1 MGPVLAAFGVGSFLG
16 GIVALHVHVRR
27 PLLVGAAVCSLAG
40 LPLLLL
46 AAPAPAALIAAGGL
60 VGAAG
65 LMIFNAL
72 WETTLQAN
80 IPEAA
85 LSRVSA
91 YDWFGSLAFRPVGL
105 VLVGPHRGRHRR
117 HRDAARGGRAADL
130 VDAGAAGGARHP
142 PPAVAGADAGTLSPA
157 HAS

>member
-1 MGPVLAAFGVGSFLG
+1 MG
-16 GIVALHVHVRR
+16 
-27 PLLVGAAVCSLAG
+27 
-40 LPLLLL
+40 
-46 AAPAPAALIAAGGL
+46 LIAAGGL
-60 VGAAG
+60 AGAAG

-80 IPEAA
+80 IPDAA

-105 VLVGPHRGRHRR
+105 VLVGPI
-117 HRDAARGGRAADL
+117 AAAIGDTETL
-130 VDAGAAGGARHP
+130 L
-142 PPAVAGADAGTLSPA
+142 VAGVLQTLSMLALLAVPDVRRVRSREAEAGTLSPA